1 MKDVC
6 SCSAYHIP
14 VLGRMRGDRVEPT
27 ASVLFTMKVKA
38 FPNALPAG
46 FSFPENQNQVKATLC
61 YKGSE
66 KSSRTQMLGLN
77 HSGSIP
83 WDCTLCCPQQS
94 QKGRELGGIDS
105 RRQATLADTAKLI
118 FQCRVNTKYNRHL
131 LGRENS
137 PLNIQTATAFPS
149 TMSDNPPNE
158 KLKKKNGSCKNLE
171 EM

>member
-105 RRQATLADTAKLI
+105 RRQATLADTD
-118 FQCRVNTKYNRHL
+118 FQCVFFFFFFL
-131 LGRENS
+131 LLYVSLYIKEIDFCPIYYIS
-137 PLNIQTATAFPS
+137 QFSVCI
-149 TMSDNPPNE
+149 
-158 KLKKKNGSCKNLE
+158 
-171 EM
+171 